1 MAGLQADKDILAG
14 LAEAQRDEVELEKK
28 GFHIRDSE
36 ESTQGEHELDGIH
49 DGLEFPTEEEKQT
62 LRRVSESSLS
72 ARTVSAFILH
82 LTLSCHSWKCYACEV
97 IAVCELA
104 ERFSYYGTT
113 VVFVSAAASGI
124 RETGS

>member
-28 GFHIRDSE
+28 GFHVRDSE

-62 LRRVSESSLS
+62 LRRVSDKLPLS
-72 ARTVSAFILH
+72 AYCECFHSAFDAVVSLM
-82 LTLSCHSWKCYACEV
+82 KCYACEV